1 MRTGFGAVDKAAE
14 DAKARSSQGFSGKLN
29 YLTIKDGETKV
40 VRFLTD
46 DVLTC
51 LFYEYVVNNQGR
63 WTDFI
68 VPTDL
73 DPSNTDWVKE
83 YGGYQL
89 ENTMSG
95 PRVPLSTKERSVGLC
110 VLKEEHPRE
119 VDGKTVIGYRD
130 VLDEVTVD
138 GRQLPSR
145 WFGVIKQ
152 SAQLFWTQMSGYH
165 HEFGTICDRD
175 YKIRRIGSKF
185 DTTYQIIPR
194 DPDPDFDI
202 LAFQESYGY
211 GHPRPK
217 DDPERFLYCPMT
229 LPQWAEDYASESR
242 VKYWLGDSVK
252 GQAQAQSTAAA
263 PNVGVPVERSNGLDE
278 FHRDTTQNPAD
289 EAQAAPAPAA
299 TDFSSLRARL
309 ERHTP

>member
-1 MRTGFGAVDKAAE
+1 MAMRTGFGAVDKAAE

-46 DVLTC
+46 DVLTA

-73 DPSNTDWVKE
+73 DPNATDWVKA

-110 VLKEEHPRE
+110 VLKEENPRE
-119 VDGKTVIGYRD
+119 VDGKTVMGYRD
-130 VLDEVTVD
+130 VLDEVTID
-138 GRQLPSR
+138 GKQYPSR
-145 WFGVIKQ
+145 WFGIVKQ

-175 YKIRRIGSKF
+175 YKIRRIGAKF
-185 DTTYQIIPR
+185 DTTYQIIPLAE
-194 DPDPDFDI
+194 DKDFDI
-202 LAFQESYGY
+202 LKFQEDYGY

-217 DDPERFLYCPMT
+217 DDPDRFLYCPQT
-229 LPQWAEDYASESR
+229 LPEWANDYSSESR
-242 VKYWLGDSVK
+242 VKYWLGDAKSQ
-252 GQAQAQSTAAA
+252 GQMPVTHNA
-263 PNVGVPVERSNGLDE
+263 GVPVERTNGLDE
-278 FHRDTTQNPAD
+278 FRRETTHNPAPEAD
-289 EAQAAPAPAA
+289 EAQAAPAPA

-309 ERHTP
+309 ERHT